1 VIRSDLLLSDRFAS
15 NAYVHGPRDGVDV
28 DGRVRGARYRNVSSG
43 AENRFDLEHRA
54 THLNSV
60 EQFACPW
67 HGDGG
72 EHAQNAERYSDLGDR
87 ERVSHPQISFPLIS
101 QLDSI
106 W

>member
-1 VIRSDLLLSDRFAS
+1 MIRSNPFLSDRFAT
-15 NAYVHGPRDGVDV
+15 NADVHNPGGGVDV
-28 DGRVRGARYRNVSSG
+28 DSRVRGARYRNVSSG
-43 AENRFDLEHRA
+43 AENGFDFEYRA

-72 EHAQNAERYSDLGDR
+72 EYTQNAERYSDLGDR
-87 ERVSHPQISFPLIS
+87 ERVSHPQISFPLFN